1 LFGHLCYSHLIIS
14 LKTLRPKDQ
23 TMINLYKFLV
33 ALLAGGGGVSALTVP
48 QARTSAPVESQQQ
61 PQPRSVPAGFAT
73 TNGTHFMIDG
83 ETQYL
88 VGSNA
93 YWLPFLTNNADV
105 DLALDQIAASG
116 IKILR
121 TWGFNDV
128 TTIPTDPNTVW
139 FQYLSSSGSIINEGA
154 NGLQRLDY
162 IVAGAEKRGLKLIIP
177 FVNNWKDY
185 GGIPAYETAFGR
197 GSSTWFKHEPA
208 QAQYQAYIKAL
219 VSRYAASPAIFSW
232 QLANEPRC
240 FLCSTD
246 DIFNWATKTSELV
259 KSLDPNHLVSLG
271 DEGQGLTGDVW
282 TPYWLVFGTD
292 FWRNLQIK
300 TINFGTFHIYPTTW
314 SAPVSFAY
322 NWIKSHGSKCVDAG
336 KPCYLEECTSSISPT
351 LLCIFSNGPTD
362 GVPPSKGHCE
372 TESQWQKWALE
383 TKGIA
388 GDGFWQVG
396 TQLSTGLTHDD
407 TFTIYHDTDEWTC
420 LVTDHVARAKNA
432 SLA

>member
-1 LFGHLCYSHLIIS
+1 
-14 LKTLRPKDQ
+14 
-23 TMINLYKFLV
+23 MMNLSN
-33 ALLAGGGGVSALTVP
+33 LLAVLLVGAGVSALTLP
-48 QARTSAPVESQQQ
+48 QARSPAPAESSRQQQ
-61 PQPRSVPAGFAT
+61 QQQQQARSVPAGFAT
-73 TNGTHFMIDG
+73 TNGTRFTIDG

-88 VGSNA
+88 VGTNA

-105 DLALDQIAASG
+105 DLALDQMAASG

-128 TTIPTDPNTVW
+128 TSIPTDPNTVW
-139 FQYLSSSGSIINEGA
+139 FQYLSASGSIINEGP

-177 FVNNWKDY
+177 FVNNWQDY
-185 GGIPAYETAFGR
+185 GGVPAYEAAFGR

-208 QAQYQAYIKAL
+208 QAQYQAYVKAV

-259 KSLDPNHLVSLG
+259 KSLDPNHLVSIG

-300 TINFGTFHIYPTTW
+300 TIDFGTFHMYPTTW
-314 SAPVSFAY
+314 GAPVSFAY

-336 KPCYLEECTSSISPT
+336 KPCYMEEY
-351 LLCIFSNGPTD
+351 

-372 TESQWQKWALE
+372 VESQWQKWALE

-388 GDGFWQVG
+388 GDGFWQMG
-396 TQLSTGLTHDD
+396 TRLSTGLTHDD

-432 SLA
+432 S